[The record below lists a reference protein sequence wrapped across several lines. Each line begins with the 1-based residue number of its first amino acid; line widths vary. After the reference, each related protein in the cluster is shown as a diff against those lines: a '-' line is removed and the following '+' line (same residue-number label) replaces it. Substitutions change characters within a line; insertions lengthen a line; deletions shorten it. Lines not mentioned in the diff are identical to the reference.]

1 MQSRRSSF
9 IDNFDLDPVWIL
21 EIDGIVVRR
30 VVRICFGTTIQN
42 FNLSWLQE
50 VIDER
55 INHVC
60 GANTKSNVTQAGT
73 LAVKFRLLVSTLCH
87 LNAEIG
93 MPVSG
98 IKVVAIGV
106 DLEIQKG
113 QQVFPENKGFVFGRE
128 VNSDMPKCRFHTLT
142 VPSLAG
148 APQRD
153 CPASSMRKPSRTRGM
168 VEHRKD
174 PGCESPLS
182 SRLEWDRSLWLRA
195 HAQSDCSSPQLQPP

>member
-55 INHVC
+55 INRVC

-128 VNSDMPKCRFHTLT
+128 VNSDMPSVDFIRSRYHHW
-142 VPSLAG
+142 
-148 APQRD
+148 
-153 CPASSMRKPSRTRGM
+153 PA
-168 VEHRKD
+168 HRSEIAQHHR
-174 PGCESPLS
+174 CASPPAQEAWLS
-182 SRLEWDRSLWLRA
+182 TGKILDASHL
-195 HAQSDCSSPQLQPP
+195 